1 MKPVPTA
8 AVRPEVLEFAAD
20 TNTRPKARLHLD
32 WNESRW
38 PLPPRLTAAMAEAAA
53 SSDPRPYPEV
63 HYPAVRGAL
72 ADLADWEPEGVAF
85 GSGGDEMLALAALAA
100 TGPGATAL
108 YPSPGFSMYPWA
120 IRLAGARAVAVPLG
134 EGLRYDLEAFHAAI
148 GAERPSL
155 VFVTAPHNP
164 TGELL
169 PLEAL
174 RELAEAAPGFLLVD
188 EAYHEF
194 SAGNARP
201 LLEEFGNVLV
211 LRTFSKAMAMAGAR
225 LGYLLGAPEAIG
237 LLRRAQAPF
246 PVGVYTCRAAAAAM
260 EFRETLAALTREIVA
275 ERESLAARLS
285 ALPGVSV
292 QPSQANFLLFRTP
305 LPAPVLSGRLLRRGV
320 SVRDFSSH
328 PRLRRALRVT
338 VGSPADDAVFL
349 EALAAS
355 LSPEIGAEE
364 RAAAASSHFPV
375 A

>member
-20 TNTRPKARLHLD
+20 TNTRPEARIHLD

-38 PLPPRLTAAMAEAAA
+38 PLPAELTTAMAAAVA
-53 SSDPRPYPEV
+53 GADPRPYPEV
-63 HYPAVRGAL
+63 HYPAVRRAL
-72 ADLADWEPEGVAF
+72 ADLADWEPEGIAF
-85 GSGGDEMLALAALAA
+85 GSGGDDLLALAALAA
-100 TGPGATAL
+100 GGPTATVL

-120 IRLAGARAVAVPLG
+120 VRLSGARALAVPLG
-134 EGLRYDLEAFHAAI
+134 EDLRYDLAALRAAI

-201 LLEEFGNVLV
+201 LLDDFGNVLL

-225 LGYLLGAPEAIG
+225 LGYLLGSPEAIG
-237 LLRRAQAPF
+237 LLRRAQQPF

-260 EFRETLAALTREIVA
+260 EFRETLRALTREIAA
-275 ERESLAARLS
+275 ERDSLAARLG

-292 QPSQANFLLFRTP
+292 QPSEANFLLFRTP
-305 LPAPVLSGRLLRRGV
+305 LPSLALSGRLLERGV

-328 PRLRRALRVT
+328 PRLGHSLRVT
-338 VGSPADDAVFL
+338 VGAPEENAVFL
-349 EALAAS
+349 DALAES
-355 LSPEIGAEE
+355 LSTEVTDAE
-364 RAAAASSHFPV
+364 RAAAAPSPFPV